1 MTKQNPEIMSNT
13 KFTQGPWDVNGSGR
27 LIVHTICGSIYAI
40 NGTFEYD
47 EKQEVA
53 NAHLI
58 AAAPEL
64 YKELERLVFVFGN
77 KFPDEVEAAKAALLK
92 AQGGN

>member
-1 MTKQNPEIMSNT
+1 MSNT
-13 KFTQGPWDVNGSGR
+13 KFTPGPWQIAGMIRSGDAIEIKTVNDDPYCIGMAYDVNR
-27 LIVHTICGSIYAI
+27 
-40 NGTFEYD
+40 NPEN
-47 EKQEVA
+47 KA

-92 AQGGN
+92 AQGGSK